1 MVVGAASEA
10 SAASWASS
18 ANRGRTE
25 PATFGAPLDLIAITN
40 ATILELDTPHG
51 LARARCLG
59 VDKARVAPSLA
70 TALAAE

>member
-1 MVVGAASEA
+1 M
-10 SAASWASS
+10 
-18 ANRGRTE
+18 R
-25 PATFGAPLDLIAITN
+25 PLDLIAITN